1 LLQAFLNSL
10 KIEDVRNKIILTL
23 GLIAVYRL
31 GCHIVVPGVDPELIA
46 QRASAGGWLELANM
60 FSGGAFS
67 RFAIFSLGIM
77 PYISA
82 SIMMQLLTAVIPKL
96 EELKKQ
102 GQQGQDK
109 INQYTRYLTVALSTI
124 QGLGL
129 AYRASQVTVE
139 TAAGMQPVAPQT
151 WGFRIVAMLTF
162 TSGAVFIMW
171 LGEQISE
178 YGIGNGMSLLI
189 YVAIITQINTFVIN
203 VIRGGAIGEFGPVE
217 LGALFTLL
225 VALFVACVWIQSAER
240 RVPIQYARQVQG
252 RKVKGGQGSHL
263 PLKVDYS
270 GVIAVIFASSVMLVP
285 PMIYQFTIGTQAT
298 PGWISDFF
306 ALFQRGSLLWAMIF
320 AGLIIFFCYF
330 YTAITFNPSDIAE
343 NLKESGGIIPGRRP
357 GKNTAEFI
365 DKILTRITLVGAVV
379 VALIAIFPIW
389 MSDWFDVQLY
399 FGGTSLLILVGVG
412 LDFVQKLESQLLMRN
427 YEGFL
432 DSGKVK
438 GRYG

>member
-1 LLQAFLNSL
+1 MLQALLNSL
-10 KIEDVRNKIILTL
+10 KIEDVRNKILLTL

-31 GCHIVVPGVDPELIA
+31 GSHIVVPGVDPELIA
-46 QRASAGGWLELANM
+46 QRASTGGWMELADM

-67 RFAIFSLGIM
+67 QFAIFSLGIM

-82 SIMMQLLTAVIPKL
+82 SIMMQLLTAVIPHL
-96 EELKKQ
+96 EELKKE
-102 GQQGQDK
+102 GQQGQQK
-109 INQYTRYLTVALSTI
+109 INQYTRYLTVGLSVV

-129 AYRASQVTVE
+129 AVQ
-139 TAAGMQPVAPQT
+139 AGRTSVQIGNQTMFVAPST
-151 WGFRIVAMLTF
+151 WSFRLIGMLTF
-162 TSGAVFIMW
+162 TAGAVFIMW

-178 YGIGNGMSLLI
+178 YGIGNGMSLII
-189 YVAIITQINTFVIN
+189 YVAIIVQINTFFVS
-203 VIRGGAIGEFGPVE
+203 VLRGGAIGEFNPIE
-217 LGALFTLL
+217 LATLFSLL

-240 RVPIQYARQVQG
+240 RVPVKYARQVRG
-252 RKVKGGQGSHL
+252 RKVYGGQGSHL

-285 PMIYQFTIGTQAT
+285 PMIYQLAVGQGAGAGWFADIMSWFQQGTM
-298 PGWISDFF
+298 
-306 ALFQRGSLLWAMIF
+306 LWALIF
-320 AGLIIFFCYF
+320 GGLIIFFCYF
-330 YTAITFNPSDIAE
+330 YTAITFNPTDIAE
-343 NLKESGGIIPGRRP
+343 NLKESGGFVPGRRP
-357 GKNTAEFI
+357 GKNTAEYI
-365 DKILTRITLVGAVV
+365 DKILTRITLVGASV
-379 VALIAIFPIW
+379 VAIISIVPVW
-389 MSDWFDVQLY
+389 MSDWFSVQLY